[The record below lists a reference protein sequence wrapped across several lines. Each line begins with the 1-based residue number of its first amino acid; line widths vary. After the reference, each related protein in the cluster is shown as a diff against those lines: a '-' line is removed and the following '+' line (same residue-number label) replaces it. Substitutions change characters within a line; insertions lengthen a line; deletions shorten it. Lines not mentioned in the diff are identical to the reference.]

1 MDGESAPENPAEAG
15 IRERLAAGDLA
26 EAARLGLSAYGPEL
40 LRFAAAML
48 RSADAAED
56 AFGEACEKIWTGL
69 PGFRRESSFRTWAFV
84 VMRRV
89 CFEHLRSPRAR
100 RQAPLSEAGPL
111 SGIAAQ
117 VRTATQPFLR
127 TDVKDRLRALRESLS
142 PEEQA
147 LLTLRIDRGLPWSE
161 VAAILH
167 DEDEEADGAQRK
179 RREAALRKKLER
191 LKERLR
197 ELAKKEGLLGGE

>member
-1 MDGESAPENPAEAG
+1 MDGERTPENPVEAQ
-15 IRERLAAGDLA
+15 IRERLAADDPTG
-26 EAARLGLSAYGPEL
+26 AAKLGVSAYGAEL
-40 LRFAAAML
+40 LRFAAALL
-48 RSADAAED
+48 RSADDAED
-56 AFGEACEKIWTGL
+56 AFGEACERIWAGL
-69 PGFRRESSFRTWAFV
+69 PSFRGESSFRTWAFV
-84 VMRRV
+84 VVRRT

-147 LLTLRIDRGLPWSE
+147 LLTLRIDRALPWSE
-161 VAAILH
+161 IAVILADDDATAA
-167 DEDEEADGAQRK
+167 ERK
-179 RREAALRKKLER
+179 RLEAALRKKLER
-191 LKERLR
+191 LKQRLR
-197 ELAKKEGLLGGE
+197 ELATKEGLLGAD

>member
-1 MDGESAPENPAEAG
+1 MADENTAKNPVEAS
-15 IRERLAAGDLA
+15 IRERLAAEDLT
-26 EAARLGLSAYGPEL
+26 EAARLGLNAYGPEL

-48 RSADAAED
+48 RSPDAAED
-56 AFGEACEKIWTGL
+56 AFGEACEKLWAGL
-69 PGFRRESSFRTWAFV
+69 PSFRGEASFRTWVFAV
-84 VMRRV
+84 VRRV

-127 TDVKDRLRALRESLS
+127 TDVKGRLRALRASLS

-147 LLTLRIDRGLPWSE
+147 LLTLRIDRGLAWSE
-161 VAAILH
+161 IAVILH
-167 DEDEEADGAQRK
+167 DAEAGAAERRK
-179 RREAALRKKLER
+179 REASLRKKLER
-191 LKERLR
+191 LKDRLR
-197 ELAKKEGLLGGE
+197 ELARKDGLLDGD

>member
-1 MDGESAPENPAEAG
+1 
-15 IRERLAAGDLA
+15 
-26 EAARLGLSAYGPEL
+26 
-40 LRFAAAML
+40 ML
-48 RSADAAED
+48 RSPDAAED
-56 AFGEACEKIWTGL
+56 AFGEACEKIWAGL
-69 PGFRRESSFRTWAFV
+69 PSFRRESSFRTWAFV
-84 VMRRV
+84 VMRRI

-147 LLTLRIDRGLPWSE
+147 LLSLRIDRGLPWSE
-161 VAAILH
+161 IAVILSDDDADAA
-167 DEDEEADGAQRK
+167 ERK
-179 RREAALRKKLER
+179 KREAALRKKLER
-191 LKERLR
+191 LKDRLR
-197 ELAKKEGLLGGE
+197 ELAKKDGLLE